1 MRRPGRAAAL
11 RARRNRRDRPDAACP
26 QRASRLPSNV
36 FLRPRAEAWIFL
48 LIGSAFSVSGMLM
61 LALAAATQA
70 PGEKIGLALPVAF
83 HVLNSIGFAHMLP
96 VSLALFARMAP
107 PALNATVI
115 GLYYLAFFAGNAL
128 VGWIGGFFST
138 MEPTAFWLLHAAL
151 AGDAG
156 LGFLLFRL
164 TVWNR
169 SGAGKGLPE
178 PAPAP

>member
-1 MRRPGRAAAL
+1 
-11 RARRNRRDRPDAACP
+11 
-26 QRASRLPSNV
+26 
-36 FLRPRAEAWIFL
+36 
-48 LIGSAFSVSGMLM
+48 
-61 LALAAATQA
+61 
-70 PGEKIGLALPVAF
+70 
-83 HVLNSIGFAHMLP
+83 VLNSIGFAHMLP

-151 AGDAG
+151 AGGAG